1 MLDKFLMELL
11 DIMNEYSFMINHEKK
26 KLKEINKTIKQLI
39 KVNEITENKV
49 DLEPYIKEREQ
60 HLKNLAELKQDAK
73 KINKIYKILMKSE

>member
-1 MLDKFLMELL
+1 MLDKFTEQVL
-11 DIMNEYSFMINHEKK
+11 DVMNEYSFMINHEKK

-60 HLKNLAELKQDAK
+60 HLKNLAELKQEAK
-73 KINKIYKILMKSE
+73 KLNRVYKILM

>member
-1 MLDKFLMELL
+1 MLDKFAEQVL
-11 DIMNEYSFMINHEKK
+11 DVMNEYSFMINHEKK

-60 HLKNLAELKQDAK
+60 HLKNLAELKQEAK
-73 KINKIYKILMKSE
+73 KLNRVYKILM

>member
-60 HLKNLAELKQDAK
+60 HLKNLAELKQEAK
-73 KINKIYKILMKSE
+73 KLNRVYKILM

>member
-49 DLEPYIKEREQ
+49 DLEPYFKEREQ
-60 HLKNLAELKQDAK
+60 YLKNLTELKQDAK
-73 KINKIYKILMKSE
+73 KLNRVYKILM